1 LPFTPTLT
9 NFASR
14 RAKETGPT
22 EKFLEKHKF
31 CPKTAHSVVQAWCKK
46 EKRKMQVFENQ
57 ALAFCWVPYD
67 VLFSN
72 EFLRDL
78 SRLWELRDIV
88 PDPSMLS
95 FVLED

>member
-1 LPFTPTLT
+1 MIYKIVVRCGEGVGKILYKNGLQM
-9 NFASR
+9 
-14 RAKETGPT
+14 
-22 EKFLEKHKF
+22 
-31 CPKTAHSVVQAWCKK
+31 SVGHL
-46 EKRKMQVFENQ
+46 R
-57 ALAFCWVPYD
+57 VPYD

-88 PDPSMLS
+88 PDPSTLS

>member
-1 LPFTPTLT
+1 M
-9 NFASR
+9 AV
-14 RAKETGPT
+14 
-22 EKFLEKHKF
+22 
-31 CPKTAHSVVQAWCKK
+31 SVVQPWCKK
-46 EKRKMQVFENQ
+46 GKGKMQVSDFQ

-88 PDPSMLS
+88 PDPANLPWG
-95 FVLED
+95 